1 MGVPDPPS
9 AIKRLGQN
17 FLIDPNIVRK
27 IVALADLRPEDRV
40 LEIGP
45 GRGILTEALCRHAG
59 QVTAIE
65 IDPRLHAYLAEQA
78 RFSNLTLILADA
90 MTYPLTSLHPGTV
103 VVANLPY
110 YLSTPLLFK
119 FLAHHTLI
127 PRLILMLQN
136 EVADRLIAKPGSSA
150 YGTLSVMAQYA
161 ADITKAFKV
170 SAPCFRPRPDVGSAV
185 VLLTTKQ
192 ERALNQEDEL
202 KFGAVVKAAF
212 LHRRKTL
219 VNSLKDEGYH
229 HPTVSDALLS
239 LNLPITTRAEVLS
252 ITQFIALTLALTTNR
267 ATPPQDGMPHH

>member
-1 MGVPDPPS
+1 MAVPDPPS

-27 IVALADLRPEDRV
+27 IVVLAELGPDDSV

-59 QVTAIE
+59 HVTAIE
-65 IDPRLHAYLAEQA
+65 IDPRLHAYLTEQA
-78 RFSNLTLILADA
+78 PFPNLTLLLADA
-90 MTYPLTSLHPGTV
+90 MTYPLTNLHPGTI

-119 FLAHHTLI
+119 LLAHRTLI
-127 PRLILMLQN
+127 PRLVLMLQN
-136 EVADRLIAKPGSSA
+136 EVADRLVAKPASSD

-185 VLLTTKQ
+185 VLLKTKQ
-192 ERALNQEDEL
+192 ERTLTEEEEL
-202 KFGAVVKAAF
+202 KFGAVVRAAF
-212 LHRRKTL
+212 RHRRKTL
-219 VNSLKDEGYH
+219 INSLRDEGYPH
-229 HPTVSDALLS
+229 TTVSDALLA
-239 LNLPITTRAEVLS
+239 LNLPLTIRAEVLS
-252 ITQFIALTLALTTNR
+252 IVQFIALTQALPSNPVTS
-267 ATPPQDGMPHH
+267 HH